1 MPDDAT
7 QWLVAPLL
15 VVALTAFA
23 GCSVVVRGRA
33 HRPPAPPV
41 VTTGPAP
48 STRPSP
54 SIAPPPAPR
63 PTPRPRIRKPGPA
76 TAARTLVGGLV
87 HRLPPGSVS
96 VAALDMVT
104 GASFAAGARG
114 GIWTASVVKVD
125 ILETLLLR
133 AEDAGVGLSAEEQLA
148 ATLMIEH
155 SDNERAEELF
165 WDAGG
170 RDGIIAAN
178 ARLGLGHT
186 VVGPEDYWGLTT
198 TSATDQIA
206 LLRHLVTPGLLPA
219 AARRYVRG
227 LMSNV
232 AYDQRWG
239 VSAAGDRDSPVTT
252 KDGWLGIVEDGDRWA
267 VGSVGLVTV
276 GGHLLLMA
284 VLTQHNPSKEA
295 GVALV
300 ERLARLAATAVRDRR

>member
-7 QWLVAPLL
+7 QWLLAPLL

-23 GCSVVVRGRA
+23 GCSAVVHGRA
-33 HRPPAPPV
+33 HRPPASAAAVPGPTPTTPPPRSV
-41 VTTGPAP
+41 
-48 STRPSP
+48 
-54 SIAPPPAPR
+54 APPPAPR
-63 PTPRPRIRKPGPA
+63 PHIEKPGPA
-76 TAARTLVGGLV
+76 TAARTLVGWLV
-87 HRLPPGSVS
+87 RDLPRGSVS
-96 VAALDMVT
+96 VAALDTVT

-165 WDAGG
+165 WAAGG

-198 TSATDQIA
+198 TSAADQIT

-219 AARRYVRG
+219 PARRYVRG

-239 VSAAGDRDSPVTT
+239 VSVAGDRGSPVIT
-252 KDGWLGIVEDGDRWA
+252 KDGWLSIVEDGDRWA

-284 VLTQHNPSKEA
+284 VLTQHNPSMED
-295 GVALV
+295 GVELV
-300 ERLARLAATAVRDRR
+300 QRLARLTATAVRDRR